1 LKKRRKKRSS
11 YNQVAK
17 LILFICIILILFIVH
32 LIGKVNMD
40 MVLIKNDELTERRKS
55 LKKRINEL
63 KVVIN
68 RKRGYKRIVNLA
80 RKQGLI
86 FIPPA
91 QISEL
96 TVNLDNSN
104 KYVTQTKEILS
115 KLAQCD

>member
-1 LKKRRKKRSS
+1 MKKRGKRTT

-17 LILFICIILILFIVH
+17 LILFVCVILILFIVH

-40 MVLIKNDELTERRKS
+40 MVLIKNDELTETKKS
-55 LKKRINEL
+55 LKKRINDL

-68 RKRGYKRIVNLA
+68 RKRSYKRIVSLA
-80 RKQGLI
+80 QMQGLI

-96 TVNLDNSN
+96 KVDLDNSN
-104 KYVTQTKEILS
+104 KFVVETKEILS
-115 KLAQCD
+115 KLAQCK